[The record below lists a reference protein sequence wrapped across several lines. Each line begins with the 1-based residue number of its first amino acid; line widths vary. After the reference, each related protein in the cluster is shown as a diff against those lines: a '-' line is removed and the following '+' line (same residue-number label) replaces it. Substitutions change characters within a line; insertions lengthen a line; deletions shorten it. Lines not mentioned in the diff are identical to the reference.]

1 MQRRLP
7 WLAVPLA
14 VAAIAGLAVLSGGN
28 SSPVLAQQT
37 ETIELFMGCNNVSL
51 TFATGTP
58 TSVVA
63 AAVSPSSAIRSIW
76 RYNNA
81 SQTFQGFSPLFPAQS
96 DLQTVNLFD
105 PVFICMDA
113 PGVFVRP
120 LLLPGQT
127 PTPAATGTATATATG
142 TATVTVT
149 TTTIPTVTAT
159 AAPSA
164 TASATM
170 APSASA
176 TAAPTASATA
186 SASAGQ

>member
-14 VAAIAGLAVLSGGN
+14 VAAIAGLAVLSGG
-28 SSPVLAQQT
+28 SSSSVLAQQT

-51 TFATGTP
+51 TFATGTQ

-63 AAVSPSSAIRSIW
+63 AAVTPSSAIRSIW

-81 SQTFQGFSPLFPAQS
+81 SQTFQGFSPQFPAQS

-105 PVFICMDA
+105 PVFICMNM
-113 PGVFVRP
+113 PGTFVRP

-127 PTPAATGTATATATG
+127 PTPATTGTTTATATG

-149 TTTIPTVTAT
+149 TTSIPTVTVTAT

-164 TASATM
+164 TA
-170 APSASA
+170 
-176 TAAPTASATA
+176 TAAPSVTASATSMA
-186 SASAGQ
+186 SP